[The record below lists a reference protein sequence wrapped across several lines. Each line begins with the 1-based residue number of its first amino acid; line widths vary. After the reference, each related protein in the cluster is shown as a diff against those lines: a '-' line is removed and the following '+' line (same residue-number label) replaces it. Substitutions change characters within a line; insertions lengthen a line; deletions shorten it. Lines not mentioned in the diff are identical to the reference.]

1 MEPFQIMRC
10 FLAKYNIVL
19 MQLTRALTL
28 RALYLEQFEMES
40 DCSLTIASHFL
51 IYYFFPSSNVTV
63 DLDVVREIGE
73 DHISE

>member
-40 DCSLTIASHFL
+40 DCSLTIALHFL
-51 IYYFFPSSNVTV
+51 IYF
-63 DLDVVREIGE
+63 LLI
-73 DHISE
+73 